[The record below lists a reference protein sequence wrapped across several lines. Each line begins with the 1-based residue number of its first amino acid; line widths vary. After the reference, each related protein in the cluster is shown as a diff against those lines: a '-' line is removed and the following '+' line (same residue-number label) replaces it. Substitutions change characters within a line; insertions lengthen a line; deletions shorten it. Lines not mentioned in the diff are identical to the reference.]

1 MKTEFKSI
9 DKIIKLDKSQVIL
22 ITSTDKIENVFTLN
36 LVKNMA
42 IDENIKTALFT
53 NIELANKEEQF
64 RIYTK
69 DILASICST
78 VDINKIIDTR
88 YLKKVLTKEELEI
101 TKIKGKAEVLFDKD
115 KGQKLYIT
123 KEILDKEEAKR
134 VKESYRKI
142 NDAPLYINTVEGI
155 TIKEFKEKCRNLKL
169 ENDIQLI
176 VTSTA
181 IINDTK
187 INVLKTINKLAEEL
201 EITILV
207 TTLTIENNNIPLKQ
221 ELKELVEIMDIA
233 DITIYLKLGNE
244 EEKDIVHCIVD
255 TKNKKNIIDFIY
267 LTEYNKFVNLIG
279 KY

>member
-1 MKTEFKSI
+1 MKTGFKDLDKTIKI
-9 DKIIKLDKSQVIL
+9 DKPQVIL

-101 TKIKGKAEVLFDKD
+101 TKIKGKVEVLFDED
-115 KGQKLYIT
+115 NGQKLYIT
-123 KEILDKEEAKR
+123 KEILDNEEEKR
-134 VKESYRKI
+134 VNESYKKI
-142 NDAPLYINTVEGI
+142 NNAPLYINTVKGI
-155 TIKEFKEKCRNLKL
+155 TINEFKEKCRNLKL

-255 TKNKKNIIDFIY
+255 TKNKKNIINFIY
-267 LTEYNKFVNLIG
+267 LTEYNKFVDLIE

>member
-1 MKTEFKSI
+1 MKTGFKDLDKTIKI
-9 DKIIKLDKSQVIL
+9 DKPQVIL
-22 ITSTDKIENVFTLN
+22 ITSTDEIENVFALN

-78 VDINKIIDTR
+78 VNINKIIDTR
-88 YLKKVLTKEELEI
+88 YLKKVLTKEEVEI
-101 TKIKGKAEVLFDKD
+101 TKIKGKTEVLFDED
-115 KGQKLYIT
+115 NGQKLYIT
-123 KEILDKEEAKR
+123 KEILDNEEEKR
-134 VKESYRKI
+134 VNESYKKI
-142 NDAPLYINTVEGI
+142 NNAPLYINTVEGI
-155 TIKEFKEKCRNLKL
+155 TINEFKEKCRNLKL

-201 EITILV
+201 KITILV
-207 TTLTIENNNIPLKQ
+207 TMLTIENNNIPLKQ
-221 ELKELVEIMDIA
+221 ELKELVEIMNIA

-267 LTEYNKFVNLIG
+267 LTEYNKFVDLIE

>member
-22 ITSTDKIENVFTLN
+22 ITSTDKIENVFALN

-101 TKIKGKAEVLFDKD
+101 TKIKGKVEVLFDED
-115 KGQKLYIT
+115 NGQKLYIT
-123 KEILDKEEAKR
+123 KEILDNEEEKR
-134 VKESYRKI
+134 VNESYKKI
-142 NDAPLYINTVEGI
+142 NNAPLYINTVKGI
-155 TIKEFKEKCRNLKL
+155 TINEFKEKCRNLKL

-221 ELKELVEIMDIA
+221 ELKELVEIMNVA

-255 TKNKKNIIDFIY
+255 TKNKKNIINFIY
-267 LTEYNKFVNLIG
+267 LTEYNKFVDLIE

>member
-1 MKTEFKSI
+1 MKTGFKDLDKTIKI
-9 DKIIKLDKSQVIL
+9 DKPQVIL

-78 VDINKIIDTR
+78 VNINKIIDTR

-123 KEILDKEEAKR
+123 KEILDNAEEKR
-134 VKESYRKI
+134 VKEGYRKV

-155 TIKEFKEKCRNLKL
+155 TINEFKEKCRNLKL

-176 VTSTA
+176 VTSIA

-201 EITILV
+201 KITILV

-221 ELKELVEIMDIA
+221 ELKELVEIMNIA

-267 LTEYNKFVNLIG
+267 LTEYNKFVDLIE

>member
-1 MKTEFKSI
+1 MKTGFKDLDKTIKI
-9 DKIIKLDKSQVIL
+9 DKPQVIL

-101 TKIKGKAEVLFDKD
+101 TKIKGKVEVLFDED
-115 KGQKLYIT
+115 NGQKLYIT
-123 KEILDKEEAKR
+123 KEILDNEEEKR
-134 VKESYRKI
+134 VKEGYRKV

-155 TIKEFKEKCRNLKL
+155 TINEFKEICRNLKL

-201 EITILV
+201 KITILV
-207 TTLTIENNNIPLKQ
+207 TMLTIENNNIPLKQ
-221 ELKELVEIMDIA
+221 ELKELVEIMNIA

-267 LTEYNKFVNLIG
+267 LTEYNKFVDLIE

>member
-1 MKTEFKSI
+1 MKTGFKDLDKTIKI
-9 DKIIKLDKSQVIL
+9 DKPQVIL
-22 ITSTDKIENVFTLN
+22 ITSTDEIENVFALN

-101 TKIKGKAEVLFDKD
+101 TKIKGKVEVLFDED
-115 KGQKLYIT
+115 NGQKLYIT
-123 KEILDKEEAKR
+123 KEILDNEEEKR
-134 VKESYRKI
+134 VKEGYRKV

-155 TIKEFKEKCRNLKL
+155 TINEFKEMCRNLKL

-201 EITILV
+201 KITILV

-221 ELKELVEIMDIA
+221 ELKELVEIMNVA

-267 LTEYNKFVNLIG
+267 LTEYNKFVDLIE